1 MKRGTV
7 QVIFSRSAN
16 LGSLAL
22 RTYLWDAWSH
32 CGIIDGDDVIEATM
46 FKGVDTRTVQAFKE
60 DASTWEIIEIPSD
73 DPAAVIRAAR
83 ARIGMRYDWLGIVAL
98 WLRIDLQRDAM
109 DFCSELVSKAFAD
122 AGTPLFRVKASRITP
137 RDLYIRT
144 Y

>member
-1 MKRGTV
+1 MRQGTV

-22 RTYLWDAWSH
+22 RTYLWGAWSH
-32 CGIIDGDDVIEATM
+32 CGIIDGDEVIEAVM
-46 FKGVDTRTVQAFKE
+46 FKGVAARSLQAFK
-60 DASTWEIIEIPSD
+60 DAASTWEVVEIPAA

-83 ARIGMRYDWLGIVAL
+83 SRIGMRYDWLGILAML
-98 WLRIDLQRDAM
+98 LRINLQRDGR
-109 DFCSELVSKAFAD
+109 DFCSELVTWSFKTG
-122 AGTPLFRVKASRITP
+122 GTPLFRVNAARITP